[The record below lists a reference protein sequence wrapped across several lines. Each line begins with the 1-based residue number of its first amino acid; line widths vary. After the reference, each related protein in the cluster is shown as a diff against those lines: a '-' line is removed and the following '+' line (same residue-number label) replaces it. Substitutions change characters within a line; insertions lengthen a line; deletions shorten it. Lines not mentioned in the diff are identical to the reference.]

1 MLSKKKNI
9 TFLFFAII
17 VIVSVCLVLTVS
29 GYEQRIAKLPYY
41 GANNA
46 VEKSAPYYAVPDF
59 RFINQNGQVVSQSF
73 VKNKIWVAN
82 YFFTSCVS
90 TCPIMM
96 SNLLKVQ
103 AAFAKDSS
111 VRILSFTVDPE
122 RDSAARLNKYAR
134 NHFIN
139 TTQWQLATG
148 TKKDLY
154 EYARKGIFLVA
165 SDGDGGPEDFIHS
178 DYLVLIDK
186 KNHIR
191 GYYDGTQAS
200 EIKILIDDIKKLQ

>member
-1 MLSKKKNI
+1 MLKKKNYI
-9 TFLFFAII
+9 TFIFFAVI
-17 VIVSVCLVLTVS
+17 VIVPIVLL
-29 GYEQRIAKLPYY
+29 GMAKWYQHASELPYY
-41 GANNA
+41 GVNNA
-46 VEKSAPYYAVPDF
+46 IEKSAPHYAVPDF
-59 RFINQNGQVVSQSF
+59 QFINQNGQVVSPSF
-73 VKNKIWVAN
+73 VKNKIWIAN
-82 YFFTSCVS
+82 YFFTSCPS

-122 RDSAARLNKYAR
+122 RDSAARLDKYAQT
-134 NHFIN
+134 HFIN

-154 EYARKGIFLVA
+154 HFARKGLFIVA
-165 SDGDGGPEDFIHS
+165 SDGDGGAEDFIHS
-178 DYLVLIDK
+178 SYLVLIDK
-186 KNHIR
+186 DNHIR

-200 EIKILIDDIKKLQ
+200 EIKTLIDDIKKLQ